1 MAENVIVTSVADS
14 INPRFLIYAQSV
26 IQNRALPSAFDGLK
40 PIHRRVLM
48 SMYDNKLFSN
58 IQHRKSAKTVGTCI
72 SVYSPHGD
80 MSAYDALVGMA
91 QDFTMRYPLVDGSGN
106 FGSINNESPA
116 AMRYTES
123 RLSPYGELM
132 LDKVDILAEMKP
144 NFDNSGEE
152 PIDLPSFFPNLLL
165 NGTSGIA
172 VGLATKIPSHYSR
185 DIYDALIKCIDGR
198 IKEKEVTADDI
209 IDIIKAPDF
218 PTGASIINAS
228 DMRSMYKSGKGSI
241 TLRARYK
248 MEKNNIVYTDVPYKV
263 TPDSIV
269 LAIASLEIPD
279 IKDVRDESSIRS
291 GGVRIV
297 VELKKDA
304 NPEWII
310 NRLFKS
316 TPLQSNYS
324 VNMTMI
330 MDNRP
335 AQNVSIDRIFN
346 YYLDNVE
353 KVHRK
358 DLDIQLKDLSKKNR
372 NLCAIKTIIEDIDKF
387 IRLVRNEE
395 DPISAIESNY
405 GFTKEEAEYVY
416 GLKISSLSKASE
428 EDIIKKITEI
438 TIEIKRLSEIVGDRV
453 KFLTDIKNKFK
464 SIRDSKL
471 FKNDCRRTELL
482 NITSDSSDMRAF
494 VKDEPVII
502 TYSNKGMIKATR
514 PTEFKVNKRNAI
526 GVKTKSL
533 REDEIVTNMLTLNTH
548 DDLLLLTDLGRCYI
562 VPVYKIPIGGR
573 NSAPKS
579 INNYITLNEDEKILS
594 IIGIP
599 KESDENKEKFNIVF
613 VTKLGYIKRISLDEL
628 VKGRAS
634 TVGTRAIVLSE
645 GDRIKGASICHDD
658 SDIVI
663 FTSHGRGLM
672 FNIDDED
679 KPLRCMGKMAR
690 GVLAIKLKDGEYVV
704 NSSLMKPGNSIVL
717 ITTLGYI
724 KRMDYKSFKQ
734 QKRNQTPVKYMS
746 KIDKVGYIVDG
757 IIVTEEED
765 LLVTTKFGQILRC
778 DINSISTSSRT
789 ASGVKCIRIKDDSD
803 IVISASS
810 VAKDEEEIQQEKET
824 L

>member
-1 MAENVIVTSVADS
+1 MAENVIATSVADS

-48 SMYDNKLFSN
+48 SFYDNKLFSN
-58 IQHRKSAKTVGTCI
+58 VQHRKSAKTVGICI

-106 FGSINNESPA
+106 YGSLNGESPA

-123 RLSPYGELM
+123 RLSPFGELM
-132 LDKVDILAEMKP
+132 LNKVEILSEMKP
-144 NFDNSGEE
+144 NFDNSGKE
-152 PIDLPSFFPNLLL
+152 PIDLPSYFPNLLL

-198 IKEKEVTADDI
+198 IKDKEVTADNI

-218 PTGASIINAS
+218 PTGASIINGS
-228 DMRSMYKSGKGSI
+228 DMREMYKSGKGTV
-241 TLRARYK
+241 TLRSRYK
-248 MEKNNIVYTDVPYKV
+248 IEKNNIIYTDVPYKV

-269 LAIASLEIPD
+269 MAIASLEIPD
-279 IKDVRDESSIRS
+279 IKDVRDESSIRN

-330 MDNRP
+330 MDNKP
-335 AQNVSIDRIFN
+335 VQNVSIDRIFN
-346 YYLDNVE
+346 YYLDNIE
-353 KVHRK
+353 KIHKK
-358 DLDIQLKDLSKKNR
+358 DIDIQLKDLQKKSR
-372 NLCAIKTIIEDIDKF
+372 NLNAIKTVIENIDDF
-387 IRLVRNEE
+387 IRIVRNEE
-395 DPISAIESNY
+395 NPVSSIESHY
-405 GFTKEEAEYVY
+405 EFTREEAEYVY
-416 GLKISSLSKASE
+416 GLKISSISKASE
-428 EDIIKKITEI
+428 EDISKKISEITTEI
-438 TIEIKRLSEIVGDRV
+438 ERLSEIVGDKT

-464 SIRDSKL
+464 TIRDSKL
-471 FKNDCRRTELL
+471 FKNDCRRTEIL
-482 NITSDSSDMRAF
+482 NITSDSSDMKTF
-494 VKDEPVII
+494 VKNEPVIV
-502 TYSNKGMIKATR
+502 TYSNKGMIKAIR
-514 PTEFKVNKRNAI
+514 PTEYKANRRNAV
-526 GVKTKSL
+526 GTKTKSL
-533 REDEIVTNMLTLNTH
+533 REDEIVTNMLALNTH

-562 VPVYKIPIGGR
+562 VPVYKIPIGNR
-573 NSAPKS
+573 NSMPKS
-579 INNYITLNEDEKILS
+579 INNYITLNEDERVLS

-599 KESDENKEKFNIVF
+599 KESDNDNNVVF
-613 VTKLGYIKRISLDEL
+613 VTKFGYIKRISLKDL
-628 VKGRAS
+628 IKGRAS
-634 TVGTRAIVLSE
+634 TIGTRAIVLSD
-645 GDRIKGASICHDD
+645 GDKIKGTIICDD
-658 SDIVI
+658 NSDIVI

-679 KPLRCMGKMAR
+679 KPLRSMGKMAR
-690 GVLAIKLKDGEYVV
+690 GVLAVKLKSEEYVV
-704 NSSLMKPGNSIVL
+704 NSSLMQPKNSIVL
-717 ITTLGYI
+717 ITTLGYM
-724 KRMDYKSFKQ
+724 KRMDYKSFKK
-734 QKRNQTPVKYMS
+734 QKRNQTPINYMS

-757 IIVTEEED
+757 ITVTENQD
-765 LLVTTKFGQILRC
+765 LLITTKFGQTLRC

-789 ASGVKCIRIKDDSD
+789 ASGVKCIRIKDDND
-803 IVISASS
+803 IVVSVSS
-810 VAKDEEEIQQEKET
+810 VDKEDEIELEKE
-824 L
+824 

>member
-1 MAENVIVTSVADS
+1 
-14 INPRFLIYAQSV
+14 
-26 IQNRALPSAFDGLK
+26 
-40 PIHRRVLM
+40 
-48 SMYDNKLFSN
+48 
-58 IQHRKSAKTVGTCI
+58 
-72 SVYSPHGD
+72 
-80 MSAYDALVGMA
+80 
-91 QDFTMRYPLVDGSGN
+91 
-106 FGSINNESPA
+106 
-116 AMRYTES
+116 
-123 RLSPYGELM
+123 
-132 LDKVDILAEMKP
+132 
-144 NFDNSGEE
+144 
-152 PIDLPSFFPNLLL
+152 
-165 NGTSGIA
+165 
-172 VGLATKIPSHYSR
+172 
-185 DIYDALIKCIDGR
+185 
-198 IKEKEVTADDI
+198 
-209 IDIIKAPDF
+209 
-218 PTGASIINAS
+218 
-228 DMRSMYKSGKGSI
+228 MYKTGKGTI
-241 TLRARYK
+241 TLRAKYK

-269 LAIASLEIPD
+269 LAIASLEISD

-330 MDNRP
+330 IDNKP
-335 AQNVSIDRIFN
+335 AQNVSIDKIFN
-346 YYLDNVE
+346 YYLDNIE

-372 NLCAIKTIIEDIDKF
+372 NLSAIKTVIEDIDKF
-387 IRLVRNEE
+387 IHLVRNEE
-395 DPISAIESNY
+395 DPVSAIESTY
-405 GFTKEEAEYVY
+405 GFSKEEAEYVY

-428 EDIIKKITEI
+428 EDIIKKISDI
-438 TIEIKRLSEIVGDRV
+438 TIEIKRLSEIVNDRV

-464 SIRDSKL
+464 AIRDSKL

-482 NITSDSSDMRAF
+482 NITSDSSDIRAF

-514 PTEFKVNKRNAI
+514 PTEFKVNKRNAM

-562 VPVYKIPIGGR
+562 VPVYKIPIGSR

-579 INNYITLNEDEKILS
+579 INNYITLNEDERILS

-599 KESDENKEKFNIVF
+599 KESDNKEEKFNIVF
-613 VTKLGYIKRISLDEL
+613 VTKLGYIKRISLDDL
-628 VKGRAS
+628 IKGRAS
-634 TVGTRAIVLSE
+634 TVGTRAIVLSD
-645 GDRIKGASICHDD
+645 GDRIKGASICHDN

-690 GVLAIKLKDGEYVV
+690 GVLAIKLKNEEYVV
-704 NSSLMKPGNSIVL
+704 NSSLMEPENSIVL
-717 ITTLGYI
+717 ITTLGYM

-789 ASGVKCIRIKDDSD
+789 ASGVKCIRIKDDND

-810 VAKDEEEIQQEKET
+810 VAKDEEELQKEKET